1 MPLRRKGYRNIGIVK
16 MTSDKQI
23 VANIQNAQRGG
34 VKTVEGKA
42 ISKFNA
48 IKHGLLSK
56 EVLIKGESKQSL
68 EELKQTLYEELRPS
82 TQLEAIL
89 VDRII
94 ANTWRLRRVLEVER
108 NAMEWQKE
116 DKDIDVGFDFGEEKE
131 SEDHK
136 KKQKLRKKITKMV
149 THSDIDQILRYETTI
164 ERSIYRALHELQR
177 LQAGRLGIKIPLPLA
192 LDVTIDKETDE
203 N

>member
-1 MPLRRKGYRNIGIVK
+1 

-42 ISKFNA
+42 VSKFNA

-56 EVLIKGESKQSL
+56 EVLIRGESKQSL
-68 EELKQTLYEELRPS
+68 EELRQTLYEELSPS

-89 VDRII
+89 VDRIV
-94 ANTWRLRRVLEVER
+94 ANTWRLKRVLEVER

-116 DKDIDVGFDFGEEKE
+116 DKDVDVGFDFGEEKE

-136 KKQKLRKKITKMV
+136 KKQKLRKKITRMV

-177 LQAGRLGIKIPLPLA
+177 LQAGRLGLKIPLPLA

>member
-1 MPLRRKGYRNIGIVK
+1 

-34 VKTVEGKA
+34 VKTVEGKTV
-42 ISKFNA
+42 SKFNA

-68 EELKQTLYEELRPS
+68 EELRQTLYEELDPA

-89 VDRII
+89 VDRIV

-116 DKDIDVGFDFGEEKE
+116 DKDVGVNFDFGEEKE

-136 KKQKLRKKITKMV
+136 EKQKLRKKITKMV

-164 ERSIYRALHELQR
+164 ERGIYRALHELQR
-177 LQAGRLGIKIPLPLA
+177 IQAARNGEKPLLPMA
-192 LDVTIDKETDE
+192 LDITIDSENEEKEG
-203 N
+203 